1 VCCRNPSFPGA
12 IGAISDLE
20 EARQMRFDLLF
31 VSILLSSSFLDRLPD
46 ESATDIVRKA
56 DERMRGSSSFAEMT
70 MTIVKPTWSRSV
82 SMKAWSLKND
92 YGLVLIT
99 DPERDR
105 GTVTLKRKSEVWNWL
120 PSIERILKIPPSM
133 MLQSW
138 LGSDFTNDD
147 LVKESSL
154 VDDYSHTISG
164 DSTIAGHPCRKITM
178 IPKENAAVVWG
189 KVVLF
194 ITKDGYLE
202 LRSEM
207 YDEEGALSKV
217 LTADRIKT
225 IGGRTLPTYWEMRP
239 VATPDQ
245 KTVLEYRRW
254 QFDIPINESFFSEQ
268 NMRRIR

>member
-1 VCCRNPSFPGA
+1 
-12 IGAISDLE
+12 
-20 EARQMRFDLLF
+20 MRVDLLF
-31 VSILLSSSFLDRLPD
+31 VAILLAANFIDRPPD

-56 DERMRGSSSFAEMT
+56 EKQMRGSSSYAEMT
-70 MTIVKPTWSRSV
+70 MTIVKPSWSRSV
-82 SMKAWSLKND
+82 SMKAWSLKDD

-105 GTVTLKRKSEVWNWL
+105 GTVTLKRKNEVWNWL

-154 VDDYSHTISG
+154 VDDYSHTITG
-164 DSTIAGHPCRKITM
+164 DSTIAGHSCYKITM

-194 ITKDGYLE
+194 ITKEGYLE
-202 LRSEM
+202 LRCEM

-217 LTADRIKT
+217 LAADRIKT
-225 IGGRTLPTYWEMRP
+225 IGSRTLPTYWEMRP
-239 VATPDQ
+239 VDTPDQ
-245 KTVLEYRRW
+245 KTVLEYRLW
-254 QFDIPINESFFSEQ
+254 QFDIPIGESFFSEQ
-268 NMRRIR
+268 NMRHIH